1 LSRVP
6 SQYFFDRYPTVCAG
20 RRGGTEQ
27 GDLAL
32 FACLKVKGVAL
43 KTLSRLSFSAS
54 TGCLDLLVRAE
65 LAFTED

>member
-1 LSRVP
+1 MREDLSRVP

-20 RRGGTEQ
+20 RRGTEQ

-32 FACLKVKGVAL
+32 FACMKVSGVAL

-54 TGCLDLLVRAE
+54 MG
-65 LAFTED
+65 